1 MSEATKWWEVRTPR
15 SVDNLRLWIDN
26 PRLDP
31 IESHETLNDFVEDL
45 LSDNSERD
53 EFIALVKSIAERGF
67 QSLDPVVVWK
77 DERGRFVVAEGN
89 RRVLALKLL
98 RKPESAPQSIRRFIR
113 EQSRLIDRESIEKI
127 KVCVA
132 PSYEETRWYILQR
145 HSTGSLLKKWQRL
158 QQQRFILNAYEEQDE
173 DIEATSSATGLKP
186 GEINEALRFVCLRNI
201 ATRIEITSKLSP
213 EEKEQVY
220 SHKISMT
227 ILERWFGKKL
237 IREKW
242 GLEFQDMTVVI
253 KSDVSSFYNAYAQF
267 LKIMLN
273 PTDNILGFPIN
284 TRTIDHRFDEI
295 FAVLPVVTFPSD
307 GSSVIV
313 TPEKFDADKEREGM
327 KTSANDV
334 VGDLSK
340 SSEAK
345 DPLDSDTGNS
355 STAEK
360 RLTANPD
367 RNQMASPYY
376 SINVTSYKLKALYN
390 ELQAMPVKRYK
401 NVSAA
406 SLRVFLDLSVD
417 EFIKSKGLE
426 KEVATKEKAAYSE
439 VTLIKRLR
447 FIQSDHVQD
456 REANKVISELMT
468 HSNDY
473 SLNTLNDYVHGTKT
487 HKTNHRFINGFWD
500 MLTPLLAEIID
511 LKEK

>member
-1 MSEATKWWEVRTPR
+1 MTEVVKWWETRTPR

-31 IESHETLNDFVEDL
+31 IESHETLNDFTEDL
-45 LSDNSERD
+45 LSDNAERD
-53 EFIALVKSIAERGF
+53 DFIALVKSIAERGF
-67 QSLDPVVVWK
+67 QGFDPVVVWK
-77 DERGRFVVAEGN
+77 DDKGRFVVAEGN

-98 RKPESAPQSIRRFIR
+98 RRPESAPQSIRRFIR
-113 EQSRLIDRESIEKI
+113 EQARLIDRDSIEKI
-127 KVCVA
+127 RVCVA

-145 HSTGSLLKKWQRL
+145 HSTGSLLKRWQRL
-158 QQQRFILNAYEEQDE
+158 QQQRFILNAYEEQEE
-173 DIEATSSATGLKP
+173 DIDATASVTGLKP

-201 ATRIEITSKLSP
+201 ATRSEITSKLTP

-227 ILERWFGKKL
+227 ILERWFGRKL

-253 KSDVSSFYNAYAQF
+253 KSELSSFYNAYAQF

-273 PTDNILGFPIN
+273 PSDNILGFPIN
-284 TRTIDHRFDEI
+284 TRTIDQRFDEI
-295 FAVLPVVTFPSD
+295 YKALPEVTFPSD
-307 GSSVIV
+307 DSSYIV
-313 TPEKFDADKEREGM
+313 TPEKYDADKEREG
-327 KTSANDV
+327 KN
-334 VGDLSK
+334 
-340 SSEAK
+340 SSEANNLGEPNPSTSNGPDVK
-345 DPLDSDTGNS
+345 GGNLASIKPL
-355 STAEK
+355 K
-360 RLTANPD
+360 ANPD
-367 RNQMASPYY
+367 RNQMASGFY

-390 ELQAMPVKRYK
+390 ELQKLPVDRYK

-417 EFIKSKGLE
+417 EFIKAKGLE
-426 KEVATKEKAAYSE
+426 KEIAAKEKSDYSE

-447 FIQSDHVQD
+447 FIQADHIED
-456 REANKVISELMT
+456 KEARKVINGLMN
-468 HSNDY
+468 HSNDH

-487 HKTNHRFINGFWD
+487 HKTTRRFINGFWD
-500 MLTPLLAEIID
+500 MLTPLFAVLID